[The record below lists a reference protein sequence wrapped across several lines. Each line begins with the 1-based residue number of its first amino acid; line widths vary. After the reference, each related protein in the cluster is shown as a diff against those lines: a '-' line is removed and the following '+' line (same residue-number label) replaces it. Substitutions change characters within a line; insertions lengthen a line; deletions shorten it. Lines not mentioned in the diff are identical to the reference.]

1 MFRIILTSTF
11 LIEDNV
17 SINTF
22 IPSFARG
29 THFESVEACRD
40 TLIDMQSN
48 DRLTD
53 NYVVRERSSDLILES
68 RVLRRLFNTL
78 RCVGN

>member
-1 MFRIILTSTF
+1 LTSIF

-22 IPSFARG
+22 VPCSACGI
-29 THFESVEACRD
+29 HFESVEACRH
-40 TLIDMQSN
+40 TLTGMQAN

-53 NYVVRERSSDLILES
+53 NYVARERGGDLIPES
-68 RVLRRLFNTL
+68 RVSPRIVQTL